1 MLFNFSQ
8 ELNSR
13 SRVVEDAVLE
23 LIELVLV
30 GVEGGGQGEQGNY
43 SFLTADDLD
52 DGTDLDDSRSGLLW
66 QFSFGSQ

>member
-1 MLFNFSQ
+1 MLPWQ

-30 GVEGGGQGEQGNY
+30 GVEGGIPGNDNT
-43 SFLTADDLD
+43 SFLIAEDLD
-52 DGTDLDDSRSGLLW
+52 DGGDLDDSRSGQKALTSTNISL
-66 QFSFGSQ
+66 